1 MAVTVRG
8 GTPAITVGTGNPI
21 SATVDGDRQPQAGD
35 LLLIFHGNDFYGL
48 ANMPTPTVGGTTTGV
63 TAVTTADAG
72 SNSAHVKA
80 YTYQVSSTEDLTVS
94 VTETGSG
101 DEDKVLVVYVLS
113 GANLD
118 DPVDDA
124 AGAASASAQ
133 TSQPAPSVT
142 PDSEDALLVVHNNS
156 GGGASTASYTPP
168 ASPYTEL
175 YDGRAGGI
183 SYTGGVEQL
192 SASGATGT
200 RTITAATSVP
210 WAAITVAIRAA
221 GAGAAEGVLAAT
233 LPALTGQAEG
243 AASTDA
249 AVAGTLPTLIG
260 AVAVDASAGAQLAG
274 TLPALTGSLSA
285 TESATATL
293 TGTLP
298 ALTGSFAE
306 VQPLGAAPAT
316 VTSTPVG
323 WHTTSTRTGY
333 HTTSTTGRHG

>member
-1 MAVTVRG
+1 MAVTIRG
-8 GTPAITVGTGNPI
+8 DTPAVTASTANPI
-21 SATVDGDRQPQAGD
+21 SVTVDGDRQPQAGD

-80 YTYQVSSTEDLTVS
+80 YTYQVSSSGDLTVS

-221 GAGAAEGVLAAT
+221 GASVVDGTLTAT

-243 AASTDA
+243 AAA
-249 AVAGTLPTLIG
+249 GAGT
-260 AVAVDASAGAQLAG
+260 VAA
-274 TLPALTGSLSA
+274 TLPALTGAVAADASTTGQLA
-285 TESATATL
+285 GVLPTL
-293 TGTLP
+293 TGAVAADASTGAQLAATLP
-298 ALTGSFAE
+298 PLVGAFTENAPLTGGVHMLTAAR
-306 VQPLGAAPAT
+306 PAATIRTTAAPRIRME
-316 VTSTPVG
+316 VTDD
-323 WHTTSTRTGY
+323 
-333 HTTSTTGRHG
+333 